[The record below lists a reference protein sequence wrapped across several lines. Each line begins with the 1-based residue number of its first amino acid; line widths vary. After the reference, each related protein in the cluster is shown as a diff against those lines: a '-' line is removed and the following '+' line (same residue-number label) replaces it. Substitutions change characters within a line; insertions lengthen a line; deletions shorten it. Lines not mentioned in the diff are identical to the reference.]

1 MAQNRET
8 RNLLQLLR
16 NRELGVRKPLRLS
29 LESLLLKR
37 THAMEYAVEVA
48 GDDFLHEDFCRIC
61 NVPLKG
67 VRLVRECYDR
77 VYEYHMNINNPFP
90 DLSPSPPAISPR
102 MQSPPPSP
110 PPPPPPPPQ
119 HRAWLEDFE
128 REDRCKYLY
137 LLFYNKN

>member
-16 NRELGVRKPLRLS
+16 NRELGVRKPLTLPMRNFLNA
-29 LESLLLKR
+29 R
-37 THAMEYAVEVA
+37 TDAMEYAKEVA
-48 GDDFLHEDFCRIC
+48 GCGCTTND
-61 NVPLKG
+61 VQ
-67 VRLVRECYDR
+67 LVRERFDKVYDNW
-77 VYEYHMNINNPFP
+77 VVVNDFCLSDVCP
-90 DLSPSPPAISPR
+90 SPSAISPR
-102 MQSPPPSP
+102 MQSPPPL